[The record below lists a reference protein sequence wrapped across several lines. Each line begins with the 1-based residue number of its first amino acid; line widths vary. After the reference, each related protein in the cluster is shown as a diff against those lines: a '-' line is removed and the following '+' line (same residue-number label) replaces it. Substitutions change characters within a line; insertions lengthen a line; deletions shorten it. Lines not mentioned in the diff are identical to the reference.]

1 MHDKIYM
8 SLNQA
13 SVALAEQVETLD
25 KDLLDNMIDEIKDEL
40 VMNQITVALQIK
52 IGVFSEYN

>member
-1 MHDKIYM
+1 MG
-8 SLNQA
+8 LNQA